1 MLRAEAARRKSSSV
15 RPAIVTTVPRVS
27 ARLEFFD
34 DPAGFL
40 AAAGEHLARDSVLN
54 TVVATIAEREVREGV
69 PAAPGLPHWYVVARA
84 ADDRV
89 VGVAMRTA
97 PFEPFPVFL
106 LPMPGEAALLLAR
119 VLHERGEDVRG
130 ANGAL
135 PATREFA
142 EETGRLVRRTP
153 EVVVQTRLHQL
164 HRLVAPPTPAG
175 ALRPARA
182 DEVDLVLRWYHAFHR
197 EADEQAGRPPGTMP
211 MTGLSREEMLVRI
224 RGGRVF
230 LWHVDGEPVHLT
242 AANPPAYGA
251 ARIGP
256 VFTPAEH
263 RGHGYAAA
271 AVAQVSQLLVDEG
284 SRPCLF
290 TDQANPV
297 SNRLYERLGY
307 EPVVDMADLVIGR
320 SAAGEP

>member
-1 MLRAEAARRKSSSV
+1 M
-15 RPAIVTTVPRVS
+15 VTTVRRVS
-27 ARLEFFD
+27 AALEFFD
-34 DPAGFL
+34 DPADFL

-69 PAAPGLPHWYVVARA
+69 PVAPGLPHWFVVARS

-97 PFEPFPVFL
+97 PFEPFPVFV
-106 LPMPGEAALLLAR
+106 LPMPPAAAVSLAR
-119 VLHERGEDVRG
+119 VLHERGEDVGG

-135 PATREFA
+135 PATRQFA
-142 EETGRLVRRTP
+142 EESARLARRTA
-153 EVVVQTRLHQL
+153 EIVVQTRLHQL
-164 HRLVAPPTPAG
+164 HRLTVPPTPTG
-175 ALRPARA
+175 ALRPAR
-182 DEVDLVLRWYHAFHR
+182 DDDVDLVLRWYHAFHR
-197 EADEQAGRPPGTMP
+197 EADEQAGRPPGTLAAAEL
-211 MTGLSREEMLVRI
+211 TREEMLVRV

-230 LWHVDGEPVHLT
+230 LWVVDGEPVHVT
-242 AANPPAYGA
+242 AANPPAFGA

-263 RGHGYAAA
+263 RGHGYAGA
-271 AVAQVSQLLVDEG
+271 AVAQVSQLLLDEG

-297 SNRLYERLGY
+297 SNRLYQRLGY
-307 EPVVDMADLVIGR
+307 EPVVDMADMVVR
-320 SAAGEP
+320 

>member
-1 MLRAEAARRKSSSV
+1 
-15 RPAIVTTVPRVS
+15 VS

-34 DPAGFL
+34 DPAAFL
-40 AAAGEHLARDSVLN
+40 AAAGDHLARDSVLN

-69 PAAPGLPHWYVVARA
+69 PAAPGLPHWFVVARS
-84 ADDRV
+84 DGGQV
-89 VGVAMRTA
+89 TGVAMRTA

-106 LPMPGEAALLLAR
+106 LPMPAPAAVELAR
-119 VLHERGEDVRG
+119 ALHERGEEVGG

-142 EETGRLVRRTP
+142 EEAARLVRRTA

-164 HRLVAPPTPAG
+164 HRVVVPPTPPG
-175 ALRPARA
+175 ALRPAGE
-182 DEVDLVLRWYHAFHR
+182 DDVDLVRSWYRAFHG
-197 EADEQAGRPPGTMP
+197 EADEQAGRPAGTMP
-211 MTGLSREEMLVRI
+211 VEELPRGEMLLRI
-224 RGGRVF
+224 RDGRVF
-230 LWHVDGEPVHLT
+230 LWELDGEPVHLT
-242 AANPPAYGA
+242 AANPPAFGA

-271 AVAQVSQLLVDEG
+271 AVAQVSQLLLDEG

-290 TDQANPV
+290 TDQGNPV

-307 EPVVDMADLVIGR
+307 EPVVDMADLVIG
-320 SAAGEP
+320 